1 MRRNT
6 GVTHTVKK
14 EDYFMKII
22 VVGCGKIGQSII
34 ASLIS
39 EGHDVVANDKDPEV
53 LGEVTND
60 YDVFSICGI
69 STDCEVLTE
78 ADTAKADIF
87 IAVTGSDELN
97 MLSCYLAKTLGA
109 QNTIARIRNREYNEK
124 SLGFL
129 QHELNLSM
137 SINPE
142 FFAAHD
148 IYNVLKLPSAA
159 HIETFSTR
167 NFEIVELILRENS
180 PLSGVKIMDLRRQHK
195 AKFLICA
202 VCRDEKVFI
211 PDGNFVLQ
219 SGDRIA
225 LTAVP
230 SEIIKLLKS
239 LKITQR
245 SAKKVMILGAS
256 RTGYYLARMLVL
268 SGVSVIIIDK
278 DQKVCEEIAEALPG
292 ATVILGDGAQQ
303 ELLREEGLGEVD
315 AFISL
320 TGMDEQNILISYYAH
335 SQNVP
340 KVITKVNRN
349 EFIPLATGL
358 GLDTIVSPR
367 RTISDVVLR
376 YVRALKNSVGSNVEK
391 LYKIM
396 DGKAEAL
403 KFNVREDFKYID
415 IPLKDINFISN
426 ILIAGILRNRK
437 AMVPTGD
444 TVILPGDKVIV
455 ISAEHRL
462 YDLADIIK

>member
-1 MRRNT
+1 MN
-6 GVTHTVKK
+6 
-14 EDYFMKII
+14 II

-34 ASLIS
+34 SSLIS
-39 EGHDVVANDKDPEV
+39 EGHDVVAIDKDQEIIE
-53 LGEVTND
+53 EVTNI
-60 YDVFSICGI
+60 YDVIGVCGI
-69 STDCEVLTE
+69 GTDCEILTE
-78 ADTAKADIF
+78 AGANKADIF

-109 QNTIARIRNREYNEK
+109 ENTIARIRNREYNEK

-129 QHELNLSM
+129 QHELGLSM

-167 NFEIVELILRENS
+167 NFEIIELVLRSDS
-180 PLSGVKIMDLRRQHK
+180 PLSGMKIIDLRRQHK

-202 VCRDEKVFI
+202 VCREGKVYI
-211 PDGNFVLQ
+211 PDGNFELK
-219 SGDRIA
+219 SGDKIA
-225 LTAVP
+225 LTAAP

-256 RTGYYLARMLVL
+256 RTGYYLARMLLL
-268 SGVSVIIIDK
+268 SGCSVVIIDK
-278 DQKVCEEIAEALPG
+278 DPKRCQEICEALPN

-303 ELLREEGLGEVD
+303 ELLREEGINNVD

-320 TGMDEQNILISYYAH
+320 TGMDEQNILISYYAQ
-335 SQNVP
+335 SENVP

-349 EFIPLATGL
+349 EFVPLATGL
-358 GLDTIVSPR
+358 GLDTIISPR
-367 RTISDVVLR
+367 RTITDVILR

-396 DGKAEAL
+396 DGNAEAL
-403 KFNVREDFKYID
+403 KFNVREDFKYINT
-415 IPLKDINFISN
+415 PLKDISFKSN

-444 TVILPGDKVIV
+444 SVILPGDKVIV
-455 ISAEHRL
+455 ISTEHRL

>member
-1 MRRNT
+1 MN
-6 GVTHTVKK
+6 
-14 EDYFMKII
+14 II
-22 VVGCGKIGQSII
+22 VVGCGKIGQSIVS
-34 ASLIS
+34 SLLS
-39 EGHDVVANDKDPEV
+39 EDHNIVVIDKDPEIIA
-53 LGEVTND
+53 EVTNIF
-60 YDVFSICGI
+60 DVIGVCGI
-69 STDCEVLTE
+69 GTDCEILTE
-78 ADTAKADIF
+78 AGANKADIF
-87 IAVTGSDELN
+87 ISVTDSDEMN

-109 QNTIARIRNREYNEK
+109 ENTIARIRNREYNEK

-129 QHELNLSM
+129 QHQLGLSM

-167 NFEIVELILRENS
+167 NFEIIELVLREDS
-180 PLSGVKIMDLRRQHK
+180 PLAGVKIMELRHQHK

-202 VCRDEKVFI
+202 VCRDGKVSI
-211 PDGNFVLQ
+211 PDGSFELK
-219 SGDRIA
+219 SGDKIA
-225 LTAVP
+225 LTAAP

-256 RTGYYLARMLVL
+256 RTGYYLARMLLL
-268 SGVSVIIIDK
+268 SGCSVVIIDK
-278 DQKVCEEIAEALPG
+278 DPAKCQEICELLPS

-303 ELLREEGLGEVD
+303 ELLREEGLNNVD

-320 TGMDEQNILISYYAH
+320 TGMDEQNILISYFAQ

-340 KVITKVNRN
+340 KVITKINRS
-349 EFIPLATGL
+349 EFVPLATGL

-367 RTISDVVLR
+367 RTISDVILR
-376 YVRALKNSVGSNVEK
+376 YARALKNSVGSSVEK

-396 DGKAEAL
+396 DGNAEAL
-403 KFNVREDFKYID
+403 KFHVSEDFKYIN
-415 IPLKDINFISN
+415 IPLKDINFKQN
-426 ILIAGILRNRK
+426 ILISGILRDRK
-437 AMVPTGD
+437 AIIPTGD

>member
-1 MRRNT
+1 MN
-6 GVTHTVKK
+6 
-14 EDYFMKII
+14 II

-39 EGHDVVANDKDPEV
+39 EGHDVVAIDKDAEV
-53 LGEVTND
+53 LEEVTNV
-60 YDVFSICGI
+60 YDVISVCGI
-69 STDCEVLTE
+69 GTDCEILTE
-78 ADTAKADIF
+78 AGANKADIF

-109 QNTIARIRNREYNEK
+109 ENTVARIRNREYNEK
-124 SLGFL
+124 SLGYL
-129 QHELNLSM
+129 QHELGLSM

-142 FFAAHD
+142 YFAAHD
-148 IYNVLKLPSAA
+148 VYNVLKLPSAA

-167 NFEIVELILRENS
+167 NFEIIELVLRDDS
-180 PLSGVKIMDLRRQHK
+180 PLSGMKIIDLRRQHK

-202 VCRDEKVFI
+202 VCREGKVYI
-211 PDGNFVLQ
+211 PDGNFELQ
-219 SGDRIA
+219 SGDKIA
-225 LTAVP
+225 LTAAP
-230 SEIIKLLKS
+230 SEIIKLLKG

-256 RTGYYLARMLVL
+256 RTGYYLARMLLL
-268 SGVSVIIIDK
+268 SGCSVIIIDK
-278 DQKVCEEIAEALPG
+278 DPVKCQEICEALPN

-303 ELLREEGLGEVD
+303 ELLREEGINDVD

-320 TGMDEQNILISYYAH
+320 TGMDEQNILISYYAQ

-340 KVITKVNRN
+340 KVITKVNRS
-349 EFIPLATGL
+349 EFVPLATGL
-358 GLDTIVSPR
+358 GLDTIISPR
-367 RTISDVVLR
+367 RTITDVILR

-396 DGKAEAL
+396 DGNAEAL

-415 IPLKDINFISN
+415 TPLKDISFKSN

-444 TVILPGDKVIV
+444 SVILPGDKVIV

>member
-1 MRRNT
+1 MNIT
-6 GVTHTVKK
+6 
-14 EDYFMKII
+14 
-22 VVGCGKIGQSII
+22 VVGCGKIGQAIV
-34 ASLIS
+34 ASLVAES
-39 EGHDVVANDKDPEV
+39 HDVVVIDKDE
-53 LGEVTND
+53 EAIAETTNI
-60 YDVFSICGI
+60 YDVIGVCGI
-69 STDCEVLTE
+69 GTDCEVLTE
-78 ADTAKADIF
+78 AGADKADIF

-97 MLSCYLAKTLGA
+97 MLSCYIAKTLGA
-109 QNTIARIRNREYNEK
+109 ENTIARIRNREYNEK

-129 QHELNLSM
+129 QHQLGLSM

-167 NFEIVELILRENS
+167 NFEIIELILRDDS

-202 VCRDEKVFI
+202 VCREGKVYI
-211 PDGNFVLQ
+211 PDGNFELK
-219 SGDRIA
+219 SGDKIG
-225 LTAVP
+225 LTAAP

-256 RTGYYLARMLVL
+256 RTGYYLARMMLL
-268 SGVSVIIIDK
+268 SGCSVVIIDK
-278 DQKVCEEIAEALPG
+278 DPQKCQEICEALPN

-320 TGMDEQNILISYYAH
+320 TGMDEQNILISYFAH

-340 KVITKVNRN
+340 KVITKVNRP
-349 EFIPLATGL
+349 EFVPLATGL
-358 GLDTIVSPR
+358 GLDTIISPR
-367 RTISDVVLR
+367 RTIADVILR
-376 YVRALKNSVGSNVEK
+376 YVRALKNSAGSNVEK

-396 DGKAEAL
+396 DGNAEAL
-403 KFNVREDFKYID
+403 KFNVSEDFKYID
-415 IPLKDINFISN
+415 VPLKDISFKPN

-444 TVILPGDKVIV
+444 SVILPGDKVIV
-455 ISAEHRL
+455 ISAEHTL
-462 YDLADIIK
+462 YDLEDIIK

>member
-1 MRRNT
+1 
-6 GVTHTVKK
+6 
-14 EDYFMKII
+14 MKII

-34 ASLIS
+34 ASLLS
-39 EGHDVVANDKDPEV
+39 EGHDVVALDKSQEII
-53 LGEVTND
+53 EQVTNI
-60 YDVFSICGI
+60 YDVMGVCGI
-69 STDCEVLTE
+69 GTDCEVLTE
-78 ADTAKADIF
+78 AGANKADIF

-109 QNTIARIRNREYNEK
+109 ENTIARIRNREYNEK

-142 FFAAHD
+142 YFAAHD
-148 IYNVLKLPSAA
+148 IYNVLRLPSVA

-167 NFEIVELILRENS
+167 NFEIIELVLRDNS
-180 PLSGVKIMDLRRQHK
+180 PLAGIKIMELRRQHK

-202 VCRDEKVFI
+202 VCRDGKAYI
-211 PDGNFVLQ
+211 PDGNFELK
-219 SGDRIA
+219 SGDKIA
-225 LTAVP
+225 LTAAP
-230 SEIIKLLKS
+230 SEIIKLLKE

-245 SAKKVMILGAS
+245 SAKKVMIMGAS
-256 RTGYYLARMLVL
+256 RTGYYLAKMLL
-268 SGVSVIIIDK
+268 FAGCNVIIIDK
-278 DQKVCEEIAEALPG
+278 DPAKCQEICELLPG

-303 ELLREEGLGEVD
+303 ELLQEEGLSTVD

-320 TGMDEQNILISYYAH
+320 TGMDEQNILISYFAH

-367 RTISDVVLR
+367 RTISDVILR
-376 YVRALKNSVGSNVEK
+376 YTRALKNSVGSNVEK

-396 DGKAEAL
+396 DGNAEAL
-403 KFNVREDFKYID
+403 KFHVSDDFEYSN
-415 IPLKDINFISN
+415 IPLKDISFKEN
-426 ILIAGILRNRK
+426 ILISGILRNRK
-437 AMVPTGD
+437 ALIPTGD
-444 TVILPGDKVIV
+444 TVIMPGDKVIV
-455 ISAEHRL
+455 ISTGHTL
-462 YDLADIIK
+462 YDLADIIR

>member
-1 MRRNT
+1 MN
-6 GVTHTVKK
+6 
-14 EDYFMKII
+14 II

-34 ASLIS
+34 SSLLS
-39 EGHDVVANDKDPEV
+39 EGHNVVAIDKDPEIID
-53 LGEVTND
+53 EVTNI
-60 YDVFSICGI
+60 YDVIGVCGI
-69 STDCEVLTE
+69 GTDCEILTE
-78 ADTAKADIF
+78 AGTAKADIF

-109 QNTIARIRNREYNEK
+109 ENTVARIRNREYNEK

-137 SINPE
+137 SVNPD

-167 NFEIVELILRENS
+167 NFEIIELVLREDS
-180 PLSGVKIMDLRRQHK
+180 PLAGVKIMDLRRQHK

-202 VCRDEKVFI
+202 VCRDNKVCI
-211 PDGNFVLQ
+211 PDGSFELK
-219 SGDRIA
+219 SGDKIA
-225 LTAVP
+225 LTAAP

-245 SAKKVMILGAS
+245 SAKKVMIMGAS
-256 RTGYYLARMLVL
+256 RTGYYLARMLLL

-278 DQKVCEEIAEALPG
+278 DPQKCQEICELLPS

-303 ELLREEGLGEVD
+303 ELLREEGIATVD

-320 TGMDEQNILISYYAH
+320 TGMDEQNILISYYAQ

-340 KVITKVNRN
+340 KVITKVNRS
-349 EFIPLATGL
+349 EFIPLASRL

-367 RTISDVVLR
+367 RTVSDIILR
-376 YVRALKNSVGSNVEK
+376 YARALRNSVGSNVEK

-396 DGKAEAL
+396 DGNAEAL
-403 KFNVREDFKYID
+403 KFNVKEDFKYTN
-415 IPLKDINFISN
+415 IPLKDIDFKPN
-426 ILIAGILRNRK
+426 ILISGILRNRK
-437 AMVPTGD
+437 AVIPTGD

-462 YDLADIIK
+462 YDLADVIK

>member
-1 MRRNT
+1 MNIT
-6 GVTHTVKK
+6 
-14 EDYFMKII
+14 
-22 VVGCGKIGQSII
+22 VVGCGKIGQSIV
-34 ASLIS
+34 ASLLS
-39 EGHDVVANDKDPEV
+39 EGHDVVVIDKDEEIIS
-53 LGEVTND
+53 EVTNI
-60 YDVFSICGI
+60 YDVIGVCGI
-69 STDCEVLTE
+69 GTDCEVLTE
-78 ADTAKADIF
+78 AGANKADIF

-97 MLSCYLAKTLGA
+97 MLSCYIAKTLGA
-109 QNTIARIRNREYNEK
+109 ENTIARIRNREYNEK

-129 QHELNLSM
+129 QHELGLSM

-167 NFEIVELILRENS
+167 NFEIIELVLRDDS
-180 PLSGVKIMDLRRQHK
+180 PLSGVKIIDLRRQNK

-202 VCRDEKVFI
+202 VCREGKVYI
-211 PDGNFVLQ
+211 PDGNFELK
-219 SGDRIA
+219 SGDKIA
-225 LTAVP
+225 LTAAP

-256 RTGYYLARMLVL
+256 RTGYYLARMLLL
-268 SGVSVIIIDK
+268 SGCSVVIIDK
-278 DQKVCEEIAEALPG
+278 DPKKCQEICEALPN

-303 ELLREEGLGEVD
+303 ELLREEGLGDTD

-320 TGMDEQNILISYYAH
+320 TGMDEQNILISYFAQ

-340 KVITKVNRN
+340 KVITKVNRP
-349 EFIPLATGL
+349 EFIPLATGM

-367 RTISDVVLR
+367 RTITDVILR
-376 YVRALKNSVGSNVEK
+376 YVRAMKNSAGSNVEK

-396 DGKAEAL
+396 DGNAEAL
-403 KFNVREDFKYID
+403 KFNVSEDFKYID
-415 IPLKDINFISN
+415 VPLKDISFKPN

>member
-1 MRRNT
+1 MN
-6 GVTHTVKK
+6 
-14 EDYFMKII
+14 II

-39 EGHDVVANDKDPEV
+39 EGHNVVAIDKDADV
-53 LGEVTND
+53 LEEVTNV
-60 YDVFSICGI
+60 YDVISVCGI
-69 STDCEVLTE
+69 GTDCEILTE
-78 ADTAKADIF
+78 AGANKADIF

-109 QNTIARIRNREYNEK
+109 ENTIARIRNREYNEK

-129 QHELNLSM
+129 QHELGLSM

-167 NFEIVELILRENS
+167 NFEIIELVLRPDS

-202 VCRDEKVFI
+202 VCREGKVYI
-211 PDGNFVLQ
+211 PDGNFELQ
-219 SGDRIA
+219 SGDKIA
-225 LTAVP
+225 LTAAP
-230 SEIIKLLKS
+230 SEIIKLLKG

-256 RTGYYLARMLVL
+256 RTGYYLARMLLL
-268 SGVSVIIIDK
+268 SGCSVVIIDK
-278 DQKVCEEIAEALPG
+278 DPKACQEICEALPS

-303 ELLREEGLGEVD
+303 ELLREEGIGNVD

-320 TGMDEQNILISYYAH
+320 TGMDEQNILISYYAQ

-340 KVITKVNRN
+340 KVITKVNRS

-367 RTISDVVLR
+367 RTITDVILR
-376 YVRALKNSVGSNVEK
+376 YARALKNSVGSNVEK

-396 DGKAEAL
+396 DGNAEAL
-403 KFNVREDFKYID
+403 KFNVREDFKYINT
-415 IPLKDINFISN
+415 PLKDISFKSN

-444 TVILPGDKVIV
+444 SIILPGDKVIV

>member
-1 MRRNT
+1 
-6 GVTHTVKK
+6 
-14 EDYFMKII
+14 MKII

-34 ASLIS
+34 ASLID
-39 EGHDVVANDKDPEV
+39 EGHDVVAIDKDQAI
-53 LGEVTND
+53 LDEVTNI
-60 YDVFSICGI
+60 YDVISICGI
-69 STDCEVLTE
+69 GTDCEVLTE
-78 ADTAKADIF
+78 AGAAKADLF

-109 QNTIARIRNREYNEK
+109 ENTIARIRNREYNEK

-159 HIETFSTR
+159 NIETFSTR
-167 NFEIVELILRENS
+167 NFEIIELVLRDDS

-202 VCRDEKVFI
+202 VCRDGKAYI
-211 PDGNFVLQ
+211 PDGNFELK
-219 SGDRIA
+219 SGDKIG
-225 LTAVP
+225 LTAAP

-256 RTGYYLARMLVL
+256 RTGYYLARMLLL
-268 SGVSVIIIDK
+268 SGCSVVIIDK
-278 DQKVCEEIAEALPG
+278 DPVRCNEICEALPG

-303 ELLREEGLGEVD
+303 ELLREEGIHEMD

-320 TGMDEQNILISYYAH
+320 TGMDEQNILISYYAQ

-340 KVITKVNRN
+340 KVITKVNRS
-349 EFIPLATGL
+349 EFIPLASRL

-367 RTISDVVLR
+367 RTIADVVLR
-376 YVRALKNSVGSNVEK
+376 YVRALKNSEGSNVEK

-396 DGKAEAL
+396 DGNAEAL
-403 KFNVREDFKYID
+403 KFNVSEDFKYID
-415 IPLKDINFISN
+415 IPLKDISFKSN

-455 ISAEHRL
+455 ISCEHTL
-462 YDLADIIK
+462 YDLEDIIK

>member
-1 MRRNT
+1 MN
-6 GVTHTVKK
+6 
-14 EDYFMKII
+14 II

-34 ASLIS
+34 ASLLS
-39 EGHDVVANDKDPEV
+39 EGHDVVAIDKDAEV
-53 LGEVTND
+53 LEEVTNI
-60 YDVFSICGI
+60 YDVISICGI
-69 STDCEVLTE
+69 GTDCEILTE
-78 ADTAKADIF
+78 AGANKTDLF

-109 QNTIARIRNREYNEK
+109 ENTIARIRNREYNEK

-129 QHELNLSM
+129 QHELGLSM

-148 IYNVLKLPSAA
+148 VYNVLKLPSAA

-167 NFEIVELILRENS
+167 NFEIIELVLKEDS
-180 PLSGVKIMDLRRQHK
+180 PLSGMKIMDLRRQHK

-202 VCRDEKVFI
+202 VCRDGKVYI
-211 PDGNFVLQ
+211 PDGNFELQ
-219 SGDRIA
+219 SGDKIA
-225 LTAVP
+225 LTAAP

-256 RTGYYLARMLVL
+256 RTGYYLARMLLL
-268 SGVSVIIIDK
+268 SGCSVIIIDK
-278 DQKVCEEIAEALPG
+278 DPQKCQEICEALPG

-303 ELLREEGLGEVD
+303 ELLREEGINTVD

-320 TGMDEQNILISYYAH
+320 TGMDEQNILISYYAQ

-340 KVITKVNRN
+340 KVITKVNRS
-349 EFIPLATGL
+349 EFVPLATGL
-358 GLDTIVSPR
+358 GLDTIISPR
-367 RTISDVVLR
+367 RTISDVILR

-396 DGKAEAL
+396 DGNAEAL
-403 KFNVREDFKYID
+403 KFNVRDDFKYID
-415 IPLKDINFISN
+415 TPLKDISFKSN

-437 AMVPTGD
+437 AIVPTGD
-444 TVILPGDKVIV
+444 SVILPGDKVIV
-455 ISAEHRL
+455 ISAKHRL

>member
-1 MRRNT
+1 
-6 GVTHTVKK
+6 
-14 EDYFMKII
+14 MKII

-34 ASLIS
+34 ASLLS
-39 EGHDVVANDKDPEV
+39 EGHDVVALDKNQEII
-53 LGEVTND
+53 EQVTNI
-60 YDVFSICGI
+60 YDVMGVCGI
-69 STDCEVLTE
+69 GTDCEVLTE
-78 ADTAKADIF
+78 AGANKADIF

-109 QNTIARIRNREYNEK
+109 ENTIARIRNREYNEK

-142 FFAAHD
+142 YFAAHD
-148 IYNVLKLPSAA
+148 IYNVLRLPSVA

-167 NFEIVELILRENS
+167 NFEIIELVLRDNS
-180 PLSGVKIMDLRRQHK
+180 PLAGIKIMELRRQHK

-202 VCRDEKVFI
+202 VCRDGKAYI
-211 PDGNFVLQ
+211 PDGNFELK
-219 SGDRIA
+219 SGDKIA
-225 LTAVP
+225 LTAAP
-230 SEIIKLLKS
+230 SEIIKLLKE

-245 SAKKVMILGAS
+245 SAKKVMIMGAS
-256 RTGYYLARMLVL
+256 RTGYYLAKMLL
-268 SGVSVIIIDK
+268 FAGCSVIIIDK
-278 DQKVCEEIAEALPG
+278 DPAKCQEICELLPG

-303 ELLREEGLGEVD
+303 ELLQEEGLSTVD

-320 TGMDEQNILISYYAH
+320 TGMDEQNILISYFAH

-367 RTISDVVLR
+367 RTISDVILR
-376 YVRALKNSVGSNVEK
+376 YTRALKNSVGSNVEK

-396 DGKAEAL
+396 DGNAEAL
-403 KFNVREDFKYID
+403 KFHVSDDFEYSN
-415 IPLKDINFISN
+415 IPLKDISFKEN
-426 ILIAGILRNRK
+426 ILISGILRNRK
-437 AMVPTGD
+437 ALIPTGD
-444 TVILPGDKVIV
+444 TVIMPGDKVIV
-455 ISAEHRL
+455 ISTGHTL
-462 YDLADIIK
+462 YDLADIIR

>member
-1 MRRNT
+1 MN
-6 GVTHTVKK
+6 
-14 EDYFMKII
+14 II

-34 ASLIS
+34 ASLLS
-39 EGHDVVANDKDPEV
+39 EGHDVVAIDKDPEIIE
-53 LGEVTND
+53 EVTNI
-60 YDVFSICGI
+60 YDVMGVCGI
-69 STDCEVLTE
+69 GTDCEILAE
-78 ADTAKADIF
+78 AGTAKADIF
-87 IAVTGSDELN
+87 IAVTSSDELN

-109 QNTIARIRNREYNEK
+109 ENTIARIRNREYNEK

-137 SINPE
+137 SVNPDY
-142 FFAAHD
+142 FAAHD

-167 NFEIVELILRENS
+167 NFEIIELVLRENS
-180 PLSGVKIMDLRRQHK
+180 PLAGTKIMDLRRQHK

-202 VCRDEKVFI
+202 VCRDGKLCI
-211 PDGNFVLQ
+211 PDGSFELK
-219 SGDRIA
+219 SGDKIA
-225 LTAVP
+225 LTAAP

-245 SAKKVMILGAS
+245 SAKKVMIMGAS
-256 RTGYYLARMLVL
+256 RTGYYLARMLLL
-268 SGVSVIIIDK
+268 SGVSVVIIDK
-278 DQKVCEEIAEALPG
+278 DPKKCQEICELLPS

-303 ELLREEGLGEVD
+303 ELLREEGINNVD

-320 TGMDEQNILISYYAH
+320 TGMDEQNILISYYAQ

-340 KVITKVNRN
+340 KVITKVNRS
-349 EFIPLATGL
+349 EFVPLATGL

-367 RTISDVVLR
+367 RTISDVILR
-376 YVRALKNSVGSNVEK
+376 YARALHNSVGSNVEK

-396 DGKAEAL
+396 DGNAEAL
-403 KFNVREDFKYID
+403 KFNVKEDFKYTN
-415 IPLKDINFISN
+415 IPLKDIDFKPN
-426 ILIAGILRNRK
+426 ILISGILRNRK
-437 AMVPTGD
+437 AVIPTGD

-462 YDLADIIK
+462 YDLADIIR

>member
-1 MRRNT
+1 MN
-6 GVTHTVKK
+6 
-14 EDYFMKII
+14 II

-34 ASLIS
+34 ASLLS
-39 EGHDVVANDKDPEV
+39 EGHDVVAIDKDPEIIE
-53 LGEVTND
+53 EVTNI
-60 YDVFSICGI
+60 YDVMGVCGI
-69 STDCEVLTE
+69 GTDCEILAE
-78 ADTAKADIF
+78 AGTAKADIF

-109 QNTIARIRNREYNEK
+109 ENTIARIRNREYNEK

-137 SINPE
+137 SVNPDY
-142 FFAAHD
+142 FAAHD

-167 NFEIVELILRENS
+167 NFEIIELVLRENS
-180 PLSGVKIMDLRRQHK
+180 PLAGTKIMDLRRQNK

-202 VCRDEKVFI
+202 VCRDGKLCI
-211 PDGNFVLQ
+211 PDGSFELK
-219 SGDRIA
+219 SGDKIA
-225 LTAVP
+225 LTAAP

-245 SAKKVMILGAS
+245 SAKKVMIMGAS
-256 RTGYYLARMLVL
+256 RTGYYLARMLLL

-278 DQKVCEEIAEALPG
+278 DPKKCQEICELLPS

-303 ELLREEGLGEVD
+303 ELLREEGINNVD

-320 TGMDEQNILISYYAH
+320 TGMDEQNILISYYAQ

-340 KVITKVNRN
+340 KVITKVNRS
-349 EFIPLATGL
+349 EFVPLATGL

-367 RTISDVVLR
+367 RTISDVILR
-376 YVRALKNSVGSNVEK
+376 YARALHNSVGSNVEK

-396 DGKAEAL
+396 DGNAEAL
-403 KFNVREDFKYID
+403 KFNVKEDFKYTN
-415 IPLKDINFISN
+415 IPLKDIDFKPN
-426 ILIAGILRNRK
+426 ILISGILRNRK
-437 AMVPTGD
+437 AVIPTGD

-462 YDLADIIK
+462 YDLADIIR

>member
-1 MRRNT
+1 MN
-6 GVTHTVKK
+6 
-14 EDYFMKII
+14 II

-34 ASLIS
+34 ASLLS
-39 EGHDVVANDKDPEV
+39 EGHDVVAIDKDPEIIE
-53 LGEVTND
+53 EVTNI
-60 YDVFSICGI
+60 YDVMGVCGI
-69 STDCEVLTE
+69 GTDCEILAE
-78 ADTAKADIF
+78 AGTAKADIF

-109 QNTIARIRNREYNEK
+109 ENTIARIRNREYNEK

-137 SINPE
+137 SVNPDY
-142 FFAAHD
+142 FAAHD

-167 NFEIVELILRENS
+167 NFEIIELVLRENS
-180 PLSGVKIMDLRRQHK
+180 PLAGTKIMDLRRQNK

-202 VCRDEKVFI
+202 VCRDGKLCI
-211 PDGNFVLQ
+211 PDGSFELK
-219 SGDRIA
+219 SGDKIA
-225 LTAVP
+225 LTAAP

-245 SAKKVMILGAS
+245 SAKKVMIMGAS
-256 RTGYYLARMLVL
+256 RTGYYLARMLLL
-268 SGVSVIIIDK
+268 SGVSVVIIDK
-278 DQKVCEEIAEALPG
+278 DPKKCQEICELLPS

-303 ELLREEGLGEVD
+303 ELLREEGINNVD

-320 TGMDEQNILISYYAH
+320 TGMDEQNILISYYAQ

-340 KVITKVNRN
+340 KVITKVNRS
-349 EFIPLATGL
+349 EFVPLATGL

-367 RTISDVVLR
+367 RTISDVILR
-376 YVRALKNSVGSNVEK
+376 YARALHNSVGSHVEK

-396 DGKAEAL
+396 DGNAEAL
-403 KFNVREDFKYID
+403 KFNVKEDFKYTN
-415 IPLKDINFISN
+415 IPLKDIDFKPN
-426 ILIAGILRNRK
+426 ILISGILRNRK
-437 AMVPTGD
+437 AVIPTGD

-462 YDLADIIK
+462 YDLADIIR

>member
-1 MRRNT
+1 M
-6 GVTHTVKK
+6 VIDKD
-14 EDYFMKII
+14 EE
-22 VVGCGKIGQSII
+22 II
-34 ASLIS
+34 A
-39 EGHDVVANDKDPEV
+39 
-53 LGEVTND
+53 EVTNI
-60 YDVFSICGI
+60 YDVIGVCGI
-69 STDCEVLTE
+69 GTDCEILTE
-78 ADTAKADIF
+78 AGVQKTDIF

-97 MLSCYLAKTLGA
+97 MLSCYIAKTLGA
-109 QNTIARIRNREYNEK
+109 ENTIARIRNREYNEK

-129 QHELNLSM
+129 QHELGLSM

-142 FFAAHD
+142 YFAAHD
-148 IYNVLKLPSAA
+148 IYNVLKLPSVA

-167 NFEIVELILRENS
+167 NFEIIELILRDNS
-180 PLSGVKIMDLRRQHK
+180 PLSGVKIIDLRRQHK

-202 VCRDEKVFI
+202 VCRDGKVYI
-211 PDGNFVLQ
+211 PDGNFELK
-219 SGDRIA
+219 SGDKIA
-225 LTAVP
+225 LTAAP

-256 RTGYYLARMLVL
+256 RTGYYLARMLLL
-268 SGVSVIIIDK
+268 SGCSVVIIDK
-278 DQKVCEEIAEALPG
+278 DPKKCQEICEALPN

-303 ELLREEGLGEVD
+303 ELLREEGLGDVD

-320 TGMDEQNILISYYAH
+320 TGMDEQNILISYFAQ

-340 KVITKVNRN
+340 KVITKVNRA
-349 EFIPLATGL
+349 EFVPLATGL

-367 RTISDVVLR
+367 RTITDVILR

-396 DGKAEAL
+396 DGNAEAL

-415 IPLKDINFISN
+415 TPLKDINFKSN

-455 ISAEHRL
+455 ISAGHTL

>member
-1 MRRNT
+1 MNIT
-6 GVTHTVKK
+6 
-14 EDYFMKII
+14 
-22 VVGCGKIGQSII
+22 VVGCGKIGQSIV
-34 ASLIS
+34 ASLLS
-39 EGHDVVANDKDPEV
+39 EGHDVVVIDKDEEIIA
-53 LGEVTND
+53 EVTNI
-60 YDVFSICGI
+60 YDVIGVCGI
-69 STDCEVLTE
+69 GTDCEILTE
-78 ADTAKADIF
+78 AGVQKTDIF

-97 MLSCYLAKTLGA
+97 MLSCYIAKTLGA
-109 QNTIARIRNREYNEK
+109 ENTIARIRNREYNEK

-129 QHELNLSM
+129 QHELGLSM

-167 NFEIVELILRENS
+167 NFEIIELILRDNS
-180 PLSGVKIMDLRRQHK
+180 PLSGVKIIDLRRQHK

-202 VCRDEKVFI
+202 VCRDGKVYI
-211 PDGNFVLQ
+211 PDGNFELK
-219 SGDRIA
+219 SGDKIA
-225 LTAVP
+225 LTAAP

-256 RTGYYLARMLVL
+256 RTGYYLARMLLL
-268 SGVSVIIIDK
+268 SGCSVVIIDK
-278 DQKVCEEIAEALPG
+278 DPKKCQEICEALPN

-303 ELLREEGLGEVD
+303 ELLREEGLGDVD

-320 TGMDEQNILISYYAH
+320 TGMDEQNILISYFAQ

-340 KVITKVNRN
+340 KVITKVNRA
-349 EFIPLATGL
+349 EFVPLATGL

-367 RTISDVVLR
+367 RTITDVILR

-396 DGKAEAL
+396 DGNAEAL

-415 IPLKDINFISN
+415 TPLKDINFKSN

-455 ISAEHRL
+455 ISAGHTL

>member
-1 MRRNT
+1 MN
-6 GVTHTVKK
+6 
-14 EDYFMKII
+14 II

-34 ASLIS
+34 ASLLS
-39 EGHDVVANDKDPEV
+39 EGHDVVAIDKDPEIIE
-53 LGEVTND
+53 EVTNI
-60 YDVFSICGI
+60 YDVMGVCGI
-69 STDCEVLTE
+69 GTDCEILAE
-78 ADTAKADIF
+78 AGTAKADIF

-109 QNTIARIRNREYNEK
+109 ENTIARIRNREYNEK

-137 SINPE
+137 SVNPDY
-142 FFAAHD
+142 FAAHD

-167 NFEIVELILRENS
+167 NFEIIELVLRENS
-180 PLSGVKIMDLRRQHK
+180 PLAGTKIMDLRRQNK

-202 VCRDEKVFI
+202 VCRDGKLCI
-211 PDGNFVLQ
+211 PDGSFELK
-219 SGDRIA
+219 SGDKIA
-225 LTAVP
+225 LTAAP

-245 SAKKVMILGAS
+245 SAKKVMIMGAS
-256 RTGYYLARMLVL
+256 RTGYYLARMLLL

-278 DQKVCEEIAEALPG
+278 DPNKCQEICELLPS

-303 ELLREEGLGEVD
+303 ELLREEGINNVD

-320 TGMDEQNILISYYAH
+320 TGMDEQNILISYYAQ

-340 KVITKVNRN
+340 KVITKVNRS
-349 EFIPLATGL
+349 EFVPLATGL

-367 RTISDVVLR
+367 RTISDVILR
-376 YVRALKNSVGSNVEK
+376 YARALHNSVGSNVEK

-396 DGKAEAL
+396 DGNAEAL
-403 KFNVREDFKYID
+403 KFNVKEDFKYTN
-415 IPLKDINFISN
+415 IPLKDIDFKPN
-426 ILIAGILRNRK
+426 ILISGILRNRK
-437 AMVPTGD
+437 AVIPTGD

-462 YDLADIIK
+462 YDLADIIR